1 MSKWRIEHEKGEIE
15 MDKKIEGLISVTE
28 LLRQLS
34 NVKVGEKVFL
44 NTETE
49 ITEELQQ
56 TLKRHLEKNS

>member
-1 MSKWRIEHEKGEIE
+1 MQDVLRVTEGKIE

>member
-1 MSKWRIEHEKGEIE
+1 

-28 LLRQLS
+28 ILRQLS